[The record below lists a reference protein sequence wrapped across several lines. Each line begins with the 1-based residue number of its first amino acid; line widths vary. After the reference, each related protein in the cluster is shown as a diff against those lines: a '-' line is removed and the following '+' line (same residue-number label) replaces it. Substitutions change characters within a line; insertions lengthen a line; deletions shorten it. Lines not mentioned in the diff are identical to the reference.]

1 MKNKTFEN
9 NVKETLKKNPL
20 KSKTFLHLKLFD
32 LRKHRDWTK
41 KFKDGYIFKK
51 KSFSHRVF
59 RSIKNKLIFSF
70 PPFLYMSIA

>member
-1 MKNKTFEN
+1 MKNKTFYN
-9 NVKETLKKNPL
+9 NVKETLKKKTPL

-51 KSFSHRVF
+51 KNLSAIGYSGPLKI
-59 RSIKNKLIFSF
+59 S
-70 PPFLYMSIA
+70 